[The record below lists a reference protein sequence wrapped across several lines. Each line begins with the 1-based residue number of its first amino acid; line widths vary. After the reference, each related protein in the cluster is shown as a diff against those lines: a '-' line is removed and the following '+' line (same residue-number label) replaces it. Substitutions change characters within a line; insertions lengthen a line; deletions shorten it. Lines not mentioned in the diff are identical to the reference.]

1 LWYPNRY
8 MTTYMKN
15 ILILLNI
22 GILVYGPI
30 LIALTLVL
38 FKRYVGEISLP
49 HLIWLGLVSMAVM
62 L

>member
-1 LWYPNRY
+1 
-8 MTTYMKN
+8 MKN

-30 LIALTLVL
+30 LIALTLVFL
-38 FKRYVGEISLP
+38 ERYVGKIKLP
-49 HLIWLGLVSMAVM
+49 IFVWLGLVSIAVM